1 MLRRN
6 LIFGCTWFGPKYLRK
21 RRLKGEEYEKKNI
34 KSRIEMNKAG
44 YTATLVACRWAGAV
58 LEKVIRASGQE
69 PYAQKAQKRRK
80 SKKGTDQP
88 TDRRTD
94 IAGCRVA

>member
-69 PYAQKAQKRRK
+69 PYAQKAQKRQK
-80 SKKGTDQP
+80 SMKGTDQL
-88 TDRRTD
+88 TD
-94 IAGCRVA
+94 